1 MVQTL
6 TEEQSLRQSR
16 QDIKKW
22 KEQKTTE
29 VQERMAH
36 LEARMT
42 RLSILDERI
51 DDIEPSDGD
60 DGSKWSNI
68 LPGVIPDKLETETQ
82 KFLVAKQASNTM
94 KRMVEGDLAMPPE
107 TIEHYREEEDKP
119 STANTEVAAN
129 ELNELGWKAD
139 DPDSKS
145 LSDDPDSSLSLSLS
159 DSKKNGDEIKEEVE
173 DDEIHF
179 APLPKKQE
187 YRIEFLEDCCERS
200 CSSFLCGGFS
210 HTSLTRHICF
220 SISTSQFFQFVSQVT
235 WLANISFMAA
245 SPEMNRL
252 TLDRIPSM
260 DIPEI
265 ISVAFNLFCILIL
278 FIEVVSGI
286 IAFGLIHGPTA
297 WLKLSAYNKIDL
309 LVLLVCLAEGISS
322 LISPT
327 LGLIMP
333 TLRPFRT
340 LRIFKIVG
348 RWLKDFDIIIV
359 TLDQSFGQIATTTT
373 ILLFYYFVFVIFG
386 MAMYQKSFRRACV
399 AVNHLVP
406 SCASDFSTSWN
417 NTCAHGDFIRNSWVV
432 DDAEKPL
439 VEPRFCIS
447 NLFLYVLF
455 KKIFTW

>member
-107 TIEHYREEEDKP
+107 PIEHYREDEDKP

-129 ELNELGWKAD
+129 ELNEFGWKAD
-139 DPDSKS
+139 DPDSKC

-159 DSKKNGDEIKEEVE
+159 GSKKDGDEIKEEVE
-173 DDEIHF
+173 DDEIYF
-179 APLPKKQE
+179 APLPTKQE

-309 LVLLVCLAEGISS
+309 LFLLV
-322 LISPT
+322 
-327 LGLIMP
+327 
-333 TLRPFRT
+333 
-340 LRIFKIVG
+340 
-348 RWLKDFDIIIV
+348 
-359 TLDQSFGQIATTTT
+359 
-373 ILLFYYFVFVIFG
+373 
-386 MAMYQKSFRRACV
+386 
-399 AVNHLVP
+399 
-406 SCASDFSTSWN
+406 
-417 NTCAHGDFIRNSWVV
+417 
-432 DDAEKPL
+432 
-439 VEPRFCIS
+439 
-447 NLFLYVLF
+447 
-455 KKIFTW
+455 